1 MKCIITTKGANDYI
15 TYVNEDKNE
24 VQVYQNREK
33 IAHLNMECST
43 AAYNGSKL
51 LFTVKKKGSV
61 FVADLD
67 GSNAEEIPSPYDSI
81 FIKQVLR
88 GFDNL
93 ILVLVDGKYFV
104 YDYISGR
111 EVFSCENLR
120 LGTVYDLSINK
131 YGTGQAAGFGKEYCD
146 DEEWR
151 FHAVTF
157 RNNIAEYSLDMELAA
172 KFSLYED
179 FYERTICYDTSTGKA
194 SFPIFYV
201 YNDAYCAKAV
211 SENYIVYVPSYEHH
225 VVIIADIYG
234 KIHRFL
240 AYPKEISNN
249 SYFAYNEETDIVTIA
264 TNDCKIYRWYVNTV
278 DTDLFEKML
287 KIYDQRTYFT
297 SGIESD
303 IMKLLNKA
311 LEQANGVSETDEE
324 FASKTAMY
332 KAKEYCRRISKDD
345 IEAGF
350 NSVLGSLRIKNVTD
364 DAVAVEADSEIV
376 ENAVRSIYLKVLKNA
391 FKEILGR
398 KVDVKIKL
406 DK

>member
-24 VQVYQNREK
+24 VQIYQNKEK

-51 LFTVKKKGSV
+51 LYTVKKKGSV

-67 GSNAEEIPSPYDSI
+67 DSNYEEIPSPYDSI

-104 YDYISGR
+104 YDYVSGR

-179 FYERTICYDTSTGKA
+179 FLRK
-194 SFPIFYV
+194 
-201 YNDAYCAKAV
+201 ND
-211 SENYIVYVPSYEHH
+211 
-225 VVIIADIYG
+225 
-234 KIHRFL
+234 
-240 AYPKEISNN
+240 
-249 SYFAYNEETDIVTIA
+249 
-264 TNDCKIYRWYVNTV
+264 
-278 DTDLFEKML
+278 
-287 KIYDQRTYFT
+287 
-297 SGIESD
+297 
-303 IMKLLNKA
+303 LL
-311 LEQANGVSETDEE
+311 
-324 FASKTAMY
+324 
-332 KAKEYCRRISKDD
+332 
-345 IEAGF
+345 
-350 NSVLGSLRIKNVTD
+350 
-364 DAVAVEADSEIV
+364 
-376 ENAVRSIYLKVLKNA
+376 
-391 FKEILGR
+391 
-398 KVDVKIKL
+398 
-406 DK
+406 